1 MKFSSVLLV
10 SLLLFNGCTTDVVK
24 DLRSYLGYDEEALL
38 ALKKG
43 VISQDGDTKAT
54 IQAIYLNSA
63 DNELYQSGE
72 NFFVAVYIADDFDES
87 KNYGLKNSRY
97 RLTLNDNE
105 AVKVIELDESSTLR
119 KEMPLKSR
127 WSHYYHVVFDKSKAE
142 ELKLTFAYKNLA
154 KSVLAYQK
162 ELQQK

>member
-1 MKFSSVLLV
+1 MKFSALLLV
-10 SLLLFNGCTTDVVK
+10 SLLLLNGCTTDVVK

-38 ALKKG
+38 SLKKG

-54 IQAIYLNSA
+54 IQAIYLNNTN
-63 DNELYQSGE
+63 NELYENGE
-72 NFFVAVYIADDFDES
+72 NFFIAVYIADDFDES

-97 RLTLNDNE
+97 RLSLNGNE

-127 WSHYYHVVFDKSKAE
+127 WSHYYHVIFNKTDAD
-142 ELKLTFAYKNLA
+142 ELKLTFSYKNLA
-154 KSVLAYQK
+154 KSVLVYQE
-162 ELQQK
+162 ELRQK